1 VAKQKPIK
9 KLRTSLGIRIYVS
22 MIVLVVFSLLATGGA
37 TFYYFKGQNER
48 MHLERLQRQEHSIML
63 SLNYYIIEN
72 NIQSVNAKLENKINE
87 LSDIHNLDLNVFNNN
102 GQLIGSTNLNIFESE
117 DRPLQLPASVIQ
129 NLNTSDDRIV
139 LTEEVKGQEY
149 LSTYFYLVTSDNR
162 NLAIVNL
169 PYLKSERRSEQDLL
183 SFLFTLAQ
191 VYIVLF
197 IIAAV
202 AAYFLSNY
210 ITNTLATIRK
220 KLQAFS
226 MDSTNEKLEWNSNDE
241 IGALV
246 QTYNLMVDELHRSA
260 EKLAKSERES
270 AWKEMAKQVAHEIKN
285 PLTPMRLSIQHLQR
299 TLKDRPEEADVIL
312 KRFSNTMIEQIDTLS
327 RIATEFSNFAK
338 MPRATMAELNLREIL
353 SSVKELYEPKQSNAL
368 RIEFIDEVHTDP
380 TIWADKEQ
388 MLRVFGNLVKNA
400 IQAIPEDK
408 NGLVE
413 LLLTEEDNRWLVAV
427 KDNGNGI
434 PEEMLDKIF
443 TPSFTTKSSGMGLG
457 LAMVKSILSEANA
470 QIHFETEERKGTSFY
485 ISFPKHSNTS
495 PPKD

>member
-1 VAKQKPIK
+1 
-9 KLRTSLGIRIYVS
+9 
-22 MIVLVVFSLLATGGA
+22 
-37 TFYYFKGQNER
+37 

-72 NIQSVNAKLENKINE
+72 NIQSVSTRLENKINE
-87 LSDIHNLDLNVFNNN
+87 LADVHNLDLNVFSTS
-102 GQLIGSTNLNIFESE
+102 GQLISSTNLNVFESE
-117 DRPLQLPASVIQ
+117 DRPMQLPDSVIQ
-129 NLNTSDDRIV
+129 NLNSSDDRIV
-139 LTEEVKGQEY
+139 LTEEVKDQNY
-149 LSTYFYLVTSDNR
+149 LSTYFYLVTSDNK

-169 PYLKSERRSEQDLL
+169 PYLKSERQSSEDLL

-197 IIAAV
+197 IVAAV
-202 AAYFLSNY
+202 AAYFLSSY
-210 ITNTLATIRK
+210 ITNTLATIRE

-226 MDSTNEKLEWNSNDE
+226 IDSTNDKLEWDSNDE

-260 EKLAKSERES
+260 EKLAKSEREM

-299 TLKDRPEEADVIL
+299 TLKDRPEESDATL

-338 MPRATMAELNLREIL
+338 MPKAKMESLNLRSIL
-353 SSVKELYEPKQSNAL
+353 LSVKELYEPKQSNLL
-368 RIEFIDEVHTDP
+368 RIEMIDEVETDP

-388 MLRVFGNLVKNA
+388 MLRVFGNLLKNA
-400 IQAIPEDK
+400 IQAIPDDK
-408 NGLVE
+408 EGLVYLHLKQE
-413 LLLTEEDNRWLVAV
+413 RNRFVVAV
-427 KDNGNGI
+427 KDNGKGI

-457 LAMVKSILSEANA
+457 LAMVKNILTEVGAEIS
-470 QIHFETEERKGTSFY
+470 FETKEGVGTTFL
-485 ISFPKHSNTS
+485 ISFPKPSNSSTA
-495 PPKD
+495 KD